1 MQHLFLLMDITLE
14 KLLRHPLLN
23 TLSEDEIAELRPR
36 VRLRQARM
44 GETIFQQ
51 GDEAEFFYLVASGE
65 LEVLMATDGGKQE
78 SVNLLYPG
86 DFFGDV
92 SFIIEQPRGVTVRV
106 IQEGDLL
113 YMTGE
118 EMLRL
123 RDEIP
128 GFAERL
134 TQLGERIET
143 RSVLSF
149 DGQQEGEVV
158 LHLSRLHWV
167 ALVHQLLPTVGFA
180 LVWLFVTLFIA
191 FLVRA
196 DTDAWERTF
205 IWSIPGFLVL
215 LIYAFWKYLDWWMD
229 LYIFTNRR
237 VIVVERTV
245 GFMAR
250 RLETSLTKIQSVRVD
265 TPNPVEA
272 WLGYSDMLISTAAQ
286 GVQSTMKLDYLQDA
300 DTIASQILVELNRV
314 QKNMVN
320 EDREAKRRALLN
332 AIGEDPAP
340 ESPATPADPSL
351 PPAPEPLPT
360 WVNYFYPQVREQRG
374 TTIIWR
380 KHPIILISE
389 SWPAWISFIA
399 TVYLVLAIPNWIEL
413 SITGGVVWTTI
424 SVLWTSLMVFW
435 IWWRYD
441 DWRNDRY
448 VLTEDTLIDEDIK
461 PLGFNRD
468 VRRASLDSIQDI
480 RYEQTNPLDLLF
492 NVGKVLIQTAG
503 QQGQFTFD
511 WVSNPGEVQAD
522 INRYVQIRKEARE
535 RQEAE
540 GFRQEVLDL
549 INIYDEHRRGRGPQS
564 SRPAPIPTPTPINP
578 DDPDATRRSDIL

>member
-1 MQHLFLLMDITLE
+1 MDTTLE

-23 TLSEDEIAELRPR
+23 TLSEEEIAELRPR
-36 VRLRQARM
+36 VRLRQVRM
-44 GETIFQQ
+44 GEVIFKQ
-51 GDEAEFFYLVASGE
+51 GDDAEYFYLVASGE
-65 LEVLMATDGGKQE
+65 LEVLMSGDGNKQE

-128 GFAERL
+128 GFAERMS
-134 TQLGERIET
+134 QLGQRIET
-143 RSVLSF
+143 RSILTF
-149 DGQQEGEVV
+149 EGQQEGEVV

-167 ALVHQLLPTVGFA
+167 ALLQQLLPTFGFA
-180 LVWLFVTLFIA
+180 LTWLIVTLFIA
-191 FLVRA
+191 YLVRS
-196 DTDAWERTF
+196 DGEAWERTF
-205 IWSIPGFLVL
+205 LWSIPGFLVL
-215 LIYAFWKYLDWWMD
+215 MIYAFWNYLDWWMD

-250 RLETSLTKIQSVRVD
+250 RVETALTKIQAVRVD
-265 TPNPVEA
+265 TPNPVES
-272 WLGYSDMLISTAAQ
+272 WLGYSNMLISTAAQ

-300 DTIASQILVELNRV
+300 DTIAAQILVELNRV

-320 EDREAKRRALLN
+320 ENREVKRRAVLN

-340 ESPATPADPSL
+340 ESPATHPTPPSA
-351 PPAPEPLPT
+351 PPAPGPLPT

-374 TTIIWR
+374 KTIIWR
-380 KHPIILISE
+380 KHPIILASE
-389 SWPAWISFIA
+389 SWPAWIAFIA
-399 TVYLVLAIPNWIEL
+399 SVYLVIAIPTWVEL
-413 SITGGVVWTTI
+413 SLTNGLVWTII
-424 SVLWTSLMVFW
+424 SAVWISLMVFW

-448 VLTEDTLIDEDIK
+448 VLTEDTLIDEEIK
-461 PLGFNRD
+461 PLGFHRD

-511 WVSNPGEVQAD
+511 WVANPSEVQAD
-522 INRYVQIRKEARE
+522 INRYIQVRKEARE

-549 INIYDEHRRGRGPQS
+549 INIYDEHRRGRGGAP
-564 SRPAPIPTPTPINP
+564 SRSAAPIPAPHPYNP
-578 DDPDATRRSDIL
+578 DDPDATRRSEIEG

>member
-1 MQHLFLLMDITLE
+1 MDTTLE
-14 KLLRHPLLN
+14 KLLRHPLLD
-23 TLSEDEIAELRPR
+23 TLSEEEIGELRPR
-36 VRLRQARM
+36 VRSRHMRV
-44 GETIFQQ
+44 GENIFEQ
-51 GDEAEFFYLVASGE
+51 GDEADFFYLVGDGE
-65 LEVLMATDGGKQE
+65 LEVLMSTEGGKLE

-92 SFIIEQPRGVTVRV
+92 SFIMEQPRGVTVRA
-106 IQEGDLL
+106 IQEGELL

-123 RDEIP
+123 RDEAH
-128 GFAERL
+128 GFAERMA
-134 TQLGERIET
+134 QLGQRIET
-143 RSVLSF
+143 RSILTF

-158 LHLSRLHWV
+158 LNLTRQHWV
-167 ALVHQLLPTVGFA
+167 ALVHQLMPTLGFA
-180 LVWLFVTLFIA
+180 LLWLLITLTIA
-191 FLVRA
+191 ILVQ
-196 DTDAWERTF
+196 DDPEAWERTF
-205 IWSIPGFLVL
+205 LWSIPGFIVL
-215 LIYAFWKYLDWWMD
+215 MFYAFWKYLDWWTD

-250 RLETSLTKIQSVRVD
+250 RLETPLTKIQAIRVD

-300 DTIASQILVELNRV
+300 DTIAAQILVELNRV

-320 EDREAKRRALLN
+320 ETREVKRRAVLN

-340 ESPATPADPSL
+340 ETPIQ
-351 PPAPEPLPT
+351 PPAPPTPVAPGPLPT

-374 TTIIWR
+374 KTIIWR
-380 KHPIILISE
+380 KHPIILVAE
-389 SWPAWISFIA
+389 SWPAWLSFIA
-399 TVYLVLAIPNWIEL
+399 TIYLVIAIPGWVEL
-413 SITGGVVWTTI
+413 SITGGLTWTVL
-424 SVLWTSLMVFW
+424 SVLWTGLMIFW

-448 VLTEDTLIDEDIK
+448 LLTEDTLIDEDVK
-461 PLGFNRD
+461 PLGFHRD

-480 RYEQTNPLDLLF
+480 RYEQSNPLDLLF

-522 INRYVQIRKEARE
+522 INRYIQVRKEARE

-549 INIYDEHRRGRGPQS
+549 INIYDEHRRGKGPQAP
-564 SRPAPIPTPTPINP
+564 RPAPVSAPPRPIDP
-578 DDPDATRRSDIL
+578 EDPDATRRTDLP

>member
-1 MQHLFLLMDITLE
+1 MDTTLE
-14 KLLRHPLLN
+14 KLLRHPLLD
-23 TLSEDEIAELRPR
+23 TLSEDEIGELRPR
-36 VRLRQARM
+36 VRSRQMRV
-44 GETIFQQ
+44 GENVFEQ
-51 GDEAEFFYLVASGE
+51 GDEADFFYLVADGE
-65 LEVLMATDGGKQE
+65 LEVLMSTEGGKQE

-92 SFIIEQPRGVTVRV
+92 SFIMEQPRGVTVRA
-106 IQEGDLL
+106 IQEGELL

-123 RDEIP
+123 RDETH
-128 GFAERL
+128 GFAERM
-134 TQLGERIET
+134 TQLGQRIET
-143 RSVLSF
+143 RSILTF

-158 LHLSRLHWV
+158 LNLTRQHWV
-167 ALVHQLLPTVGFA
+167 ALVHQLTPTLGFA
-180 LVWLFVTLFIA
+180 LLWLLTTFTIA
-191 FLVRA
+191 ILVR
-196 DTDAWERTF
+196 DVPEAWDRTWL
-205 IWSIPGFLVL
+205 WSIPGFLVL
-215 LIYAFWKYLDWWMD
+215 LIFGFWNYLDWWTD

-250 RLETSLTKIQSVRVD
+250 RVETPLTKIQAIRVD
-265 TPNPVEA
+265 TPNPVES

-300 DTIASQILVELNRV
+300 DTIAAQILVELNRV

-320 EDREAKRRALLN
+320 ENREVKRRAVLN

-340 ESPATPADPSL
+340 ETPIQASPPHTPV
-351 PPAPEPLPT
+351 APGPLPT
-360 WVNYFYPQVREQRG
+360 WVNYFYPQVREEVG
-374 TTIIWR
+374 KTIIWR
-380 KHPIILISE
+380 KHPIILVAE

-399 TVYLVLAIPNWIEL
+399 TIYLVIAIPGWVEL
-413 SITGGVVWTTI
+413 SITGGLTWTVL
-424 SVLWTSLMVFW
+424 SVLWTGLMIFW

-448 VLTEDTLIDEDIK
+448 LLTEDTLIDEDVK
-461 PLGFNRD
+461 PLGFHRD

-480 RYEQTNPLDLLF
+480 RYEQSNPLDLLF

-522 INRYVQIRKEARE
+522 INRYIQVRKEARE

-564 SRPAPIPTPTPINP
+564 SRPASVSAPPRPMDP
-578 DDPDATRRSDIL
+578 DDPDATRRTDPV